1 MNKIYKE
8 HISLKTNERIEI
20 IDITDVINENIKKS
34 NIQDGFAILFAE
46 HVTACLMINE
56 NDDDVKEDIKEVLLK
71 LIPIKGNYKHKIEN
85 NAYAHIISTMI
96 NPSLIVPIEKNELK
110 LGRWQSIFFFE
121 LDGPRER
128 KIDIQIWGE

>member
-1 MNKIYKE
+1 MISYQ
-8 HISLKTNERIEI
+8 ISLKSKERIEI
-20 IDITDVINENIKKS
+20 IDITDEINKLVRQSKVES
-34 NIQDGFAILFAE
+34 GFAILFAE
-46 HVTACLMINE
+46 HVTACITINE

-71 LIPIKGNYKHKIEN
+71 LVPIKGNYKHKIEN

-96 NPSLIVPIEKNELK
+96 KPSLIVPIEKNKLK